1 MMEAVV
7 ADDTKPDAEKL
18 NPGDVAEP
26 GTPGTG
32 ENVCP
37 ICRGT
42 KTFNNEPCRN
52 CGGTGQVVAGVG
64 GA

>member
-1 MMEAVV
+1 M
-7 ADDTKPDAEKL
+7 ADEKAPEEQVL
-18 NPGDVAEP
+18 NPGDVAGP

-37 ICRGT
+37 VCRGT
-42 KTFNNEPCRN
+42 KAFNNEPCRN
-52 CGGTGQVVAGVG
+52 CGGTGVIVEGVG